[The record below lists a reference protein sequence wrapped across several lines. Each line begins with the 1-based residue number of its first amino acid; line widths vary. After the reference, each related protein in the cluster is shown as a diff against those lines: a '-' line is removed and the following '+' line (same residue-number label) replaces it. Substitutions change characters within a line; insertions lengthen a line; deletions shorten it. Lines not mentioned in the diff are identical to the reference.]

1 MPRAN
6 RYFLPD
12 HVWHITHRCHKK
24 EFLLKFATDR
34 RAWIRWLFEARKR
47 YGLEVL
53 NYTVTSNHIHLLVY
67 SNHDR
72 GTVPRALQLVA
83 GRVGQEYNQ
92 RKNRNGAFWEDR
104 YHATAVDSG
113 EHLVRCLIYIDLNMV
128 RAGVVDHPREW
139 RHGGWH
145 EIVDPPRRYR
155 IIARDRLKQLL
166 DADEKTLTE
175 NYEHWVEDYI
185 VEGINREKTWTD
197 AIAAGSAEFVEGV
210 KSRLGL
216 KARHRQIR
224 RKGNGK
230 GAVYVLE
237 EPLVA
242 YSADFGGK
250 IGILRGENR
259 LSWNVFDDI

>member
-24 EFLLKFATDR
+24 DFLLKFATDR

-47 YGLEVL
+47 YGLEIL

-72 GTVPRALQLVA
+72 EAVPRALQLVA

-92 RKNRNGAFWEDR
+92 RKNRKGAFWEDR
-104 YHATAVDSG
+104 YHATAVDTD
-113 EHLVRCLIYIDLNMV
+113 EHLVRCLAYIDLNMV
-128 RAGVVDHPREW
+128 RAGVVAHPREW

-166 DADEKTLTE
+166 NTNEKTLTDS
-175 NYEHWVEDYI
+175 YEHWVEDYI
-185 VEGINREKTWTD
+185 RESTDREKIWTE
-197 AIAAGSAEFVEGV
+197 AIAAGSAEFIGDV
-210 KSRLGL
+210 KTRLGL
-216 KARHRQIR
+216 KARHRRISTD
-224 RKGNGK
+224 GNGQD
-230 GAVYVLE
+230 AVYALHE
-237 EPLVA
+237 QIA
-242 YSADFGGK
+242 DYNADFE
-250 IGILRGENR
+250 GENKVLRTKNR
-259 LSWNVFDDI
+259 LLWAIFDDI